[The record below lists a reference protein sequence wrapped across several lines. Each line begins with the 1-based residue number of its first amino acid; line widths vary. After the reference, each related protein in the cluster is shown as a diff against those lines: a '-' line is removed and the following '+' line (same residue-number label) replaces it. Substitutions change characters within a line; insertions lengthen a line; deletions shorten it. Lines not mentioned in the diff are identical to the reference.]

1 MQLKI
6 IFLSVSF
13 AFRLKILIKL
23 LYHVVS
29 HFLEK
34 TVKQKKK
41 KKN

>member
-41 KKN
+41 N